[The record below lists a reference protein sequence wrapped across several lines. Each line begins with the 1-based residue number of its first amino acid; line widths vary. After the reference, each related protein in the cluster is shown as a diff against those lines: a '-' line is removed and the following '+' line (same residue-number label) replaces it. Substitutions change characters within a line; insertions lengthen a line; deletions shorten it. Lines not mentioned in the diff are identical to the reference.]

1 MALAERVVDAAVET
15 IVEEG
20 YYRASSNRIAARAG
34 VTWGVIQHHF
44 GTREGLLLAV
54 VRRSADQLL
63 ALVRDATI
71 TGATPAERLASLVDV
86 VWAHY
91 SRPEFLANVQVL
103 LNLSRDPR
111 TSAKTVEA
119 LGELERN
126 MAGSWQRLVDQVDP
140 SPHEPE
146 LGVALFDIIRGV
158 AIGEALNDAIPR
170 RRRPPAADVKGTLVR
185 ALGPLLT

>member
-1 MALAERVVDAAVET
+1 MALAERVVDAAVDT

-54 VRRSADQLL
+54 VQRSADELL
-63 ALVRDATI
+63 ALVRDATVS
-71 TGATPAERLASLVDV
+71 GETPAERLASLVDV

-91 SRPEFLANVQVL
+91 SRPAFLANVQVL

-111 TSAKTVEA
+111 TSDKTVAA
-119 LGELERN
+119 LAELERS
-126 MAGSWQRLVDQVDP
+126 MAGSWQRLIDQVVHSGP
-140 SPHEPE
+140 ASREPE
-146 LGVALFDIIRGV
+146 LGVAIFDII
-158 AIGEALNDAIPR
+158 
-170 RRRPPAADVKGTLVR
+170 
-185 ALGPLLT
+185 